1 MDRILYLKKMV
12 EASKGKAGDTR
23 YGFRSFHGV
32 YLELAKM
39 ELQNC
44 GETTEAIDYQN
55 MDLGLDHVASRR
67 DCADFIIPA
76 YIRILMEHRDKSYM
90 DPDYCA
96 RIESTLLGFRYWLD
110 EPGET
115 TGCYF
120 TENHQILFHSA
131 EYLTGKIFPDRIF
144 LNNGQTGQWHQE
156 HAAGQIRQWLSWRI
170 RFGFSEWLSQGYYA
184 EDMLALLGLAYYAD
198 DQDIRIKSKMLIDM
212 LLFDLAAN
220 SFRGHLGGTH
230 GRAYTNAITNPQKEA
245 VLPVM
250 GLLWDTE
257 YSFDDL
263 STCGVLMAAYDYTC
277 PKAIAEAAWQP
288 GEWINRQRVS
298 IDFKDAKTYGID
310 PKNFENIMFFWGMQT
325 YSDREVIQNSLKV
338 FPTYNWMYNRLNA
351 YKERYE
357 LMDKLG
363 LPVTETPDQTAM
375 TQADIYTYRT
385 DDYMLGCV
393 QDYRKGRRGFQQH
406 VWTASL
412 GGKAVVFT
420 NSPGSEEYFYRP
432 NQFAGNLFL
441 PKAVINKNVVM
452 CMYRIDADYIDY
464 QYTHAYFPTKEFDEV
479 IEKYGWVL
487 GRKDK
492 AYIAL
497 KSLKPAS
504 WQPVKKEFY
513 QAVYPETWNE
523 ELDMDSPFEYTAQG
537 HANVWIAEMGSEKQ
551 NGSFE
556 TFVNNFQNASVTGDK
571 FDCTYHSPTQG
582 EMRCGWLLPLTVN
595 GEEISIHNYRRY
607 DNPAS
612 FTEFAESR
620 IEIASGVHKTV
631 LDFENAAYEN
641 V

>member
-12 EASKGKAGDTR
+12 EASRDKTGDAR
-23 YGFRSFHGV
+23 YGFKSFHGV

-39 ELQNC
+39 ELLKNE
-44 GETTEAIDYQN
+44 ETVLAIDYKN
-55 MDLGLDHVASRR
+55 MDRGLDHITNRQ

-76 YIRILMEHRDKSYM
+76 YVRILMEHRNMRYM
-90 DPDYCA
+90 DPEYCK
-96 RIESTLLGFRYWLD
+96 RIENVLLGFRYWLD

-131 EYLTGKIFPDRIF
+131 EYLVGKIFPDRIF
-144 LNNGQTGQWHQE
+144 INNGQTGAWHKE
-156 HAAGQIRQWLSWRI
+156 HAVGKIRQWLSWRI

-184 EDMLALLGLAYYAD
+184 EDILALLGLVYYAD
-198 DQDIRIKSKMLIDM
+198 EEDISIKSKMLIDM

-230 GRAYTNAITNPQKEA
+230 GRAYTKAITNPQNEA

-257 YSFDDL
+257 YEFDDL
-263 STCGVLMAAYDYTC
+263 SSCGVLMAAYGYTC
-277 PKAIAEAAWQP
+277 PKAIVEAAKQP

-298 IDFKDAKTYGID
+298 IDFKDARKYGIA
-310 PKNFENIMFFWGMQT
+310 PENFENIMFFWGMQT
-325 YSDREVIQNSLKV
+325 YSNPEVIKNSLKV

-363 LPVTETPDQTAM
+363 LPVADTPDQTAM

-385 DDYMLGCV
+385 DDYMIGCV

-420 NSPGSEEYFYRP
+420 NSPGSEEYQYRP

-441 PKAVINKNVVM
+441 PKSVINKNVVISI
-452 CMYRIDADYIDY
+452 YRIDADYIDY
-464 QYTHAYFPTKEFDEV
+464 QYTHAYFPTKEFDET

-487 GRKDK
+487 GRKGK

-497 KSLKPAS
+497 RSLNPAV
-504 WQPVKKEFY
+504 WQPVKAEFY
-513 QAVYPETWNE
+513 QAVYPDTWE
-523 ELDMDSPFEYTAQG
+523 DEIDIKKPFEYTAQG
-537 HANVWIAEMGSEKQ
+537 HANVWVAEMGSEEQ

-556 TFVNNFQNASVTGDK
+556 HFTEGFKNALLTGNTL
-571 FDCTYHSPTQG
+571 DCTYYSQSQG
-582 EMRCGWLLPLTVN
+582 VMRCGWTLPFTIN
-595 GEEISIHNYRRY
+595 GEEIEIHNYRRY
-607 DNPAS
+607 NNPAS
-612 FTEFAESR
+612 FTEFGEGR
-620 IEIASGVHKTV
+620 IEITAGVHKTV
-631 LDFENAAYEN
+631 LDFDHEVYEDL
-641 V
+641 